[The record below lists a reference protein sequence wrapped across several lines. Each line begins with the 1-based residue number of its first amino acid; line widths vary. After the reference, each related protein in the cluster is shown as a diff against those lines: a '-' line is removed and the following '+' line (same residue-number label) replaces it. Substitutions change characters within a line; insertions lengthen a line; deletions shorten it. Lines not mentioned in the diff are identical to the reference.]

1 MKTPNFDAMT
11 VDELLEFWAKWH
23 VTTKK
28 KAVVFTGERKDAK
41 KIMEN
46 LANYAINKSC
56 AVKLRLEGDIN
67 AAIIYEHSCQLCYD
81 RLPADV
87 RW

>member
-1 MKTPNFDAMT
+1 METPNFDAMT
-11 VDELLEFWAKWH
+11 VDELLEFWKKWH

-41 KIMEN
+41 SIMEN

-67 AAIIYEHSCQLCYD
+67 GATIYEHSCQLCYD
-81 RLPADV
+81 RLPEDV

>member
-1 MKTPNFDAMT
+1 MKTLNFDAMT
-11 VDELLEFWAKWH
+11 VDELLEFWKTWH

-41 KIMEN
+41 KIMET

-56 AVKLRLEGDIN
+56 AVRLRLEGDIVGASN
-67 AAIIYEHSCQLCYD
+67 YEHSCQLCYD
-81 RLPADV
+81 SLPADV